1 MSTGDATSFD
11 IFPLEGYG
19 WQPLTNNLIKKS
31 EQVAF
36 LVNTTVNWSS
46 SPCVIRTK
54 WPSGRCPPL
63 YFSIAHA
70 IWRSKEIIFG
80 ISILRLLCLLTCFF
94 LLSLLV
100 SCKFDAAI
108 KLFLVHLNL
117 GSYWIEPI
125 RNAHFT
131 PTQTIERCVFPMVAV
146 SILSNY
152 HRDDAPHFT
161 ITVNLPPLHL

>member
-1 MSTGDATSFD
+1 MDHKNSRFSDQGWKGCLYKVA
-11 IFPLEGYG
+11 IFLKGLIFHLCRPWIPSYSRCKYNWQSPYYLSEMTLEL
-19 WQPLTNNLIKKS
+19 PIT
-31 EQVAF
+31 
-36 LVNTTVNWSS
+36 
-46 SPCVIRTK
+46 
-54 WPSGRCPPL
+54 
-63 YFSIAHA
+63 HA

-125 RNAHFT
+125 RNAHFMSIT
-131 PTQTIERCVFPMVAV
+131 TIIIVKYALYIYTKYMLLTSQNIFRIGPK
-146 SILSNY
+146 S
-152 HRDDAPHFT
+152 
-161 ITVNLPPLHL
+161 